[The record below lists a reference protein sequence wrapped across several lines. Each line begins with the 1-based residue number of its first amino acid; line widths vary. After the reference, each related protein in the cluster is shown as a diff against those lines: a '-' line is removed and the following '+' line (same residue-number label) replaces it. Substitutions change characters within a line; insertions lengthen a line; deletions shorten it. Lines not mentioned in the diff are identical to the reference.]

1 MLLPRWSGKTNRNG
15 RRNLEALIT
24 TAAGLSIAIPTVIGH
39 YYLSQIAESIMNDI
53 EKASSEVLDIIE
65 ELRINN
71 GNEGVIFEETKSPE
85 GVEEN
90 VPISTKETE
99 APA

>member
-1 MLLPRWSGKTNRNG
+1 
-15 RRNLEALIT
+15 
-24 TAAGLSIAIPTVIGH
+24 
-39 YYLSQIAESIMNDI
+39 MNDI

-65 ELRINN
+65 ELRVYN
-71 GNEGVIFEETKSPE
+71 GNEGVAIEEAKSPE